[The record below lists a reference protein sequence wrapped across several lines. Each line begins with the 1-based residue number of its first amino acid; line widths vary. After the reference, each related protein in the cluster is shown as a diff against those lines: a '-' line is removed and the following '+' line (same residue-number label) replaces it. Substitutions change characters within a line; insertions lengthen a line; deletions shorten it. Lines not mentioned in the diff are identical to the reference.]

1 MDSPQIRSNL
11 ISQSPL
17 GSWVKRSILGAICK
31 QLLRNLTLPT
41 IDELTLTSFFRIL
54 VSHGLDSGFQDSR
67 RVSSRDADDD
77 DTVDWPWAIRS
88 LRFFSAAAC
97 VSVGVTLLNRTKD
110 SGLPIR
116 ASLSHFRPNYRF
128 NFPVFITKPEDA
140 KIGFLFSPVTF
151 FLDYKKST
159 AKLGTCPKGT

>member
-1 MDSPQIRSNL
+1 M
-11 ISQSPL
+11 
-17 GSWVKRSILGAICK
+17 
-31 QLLRNLTLPT
+31 
-41 IDELTLTSFFRIL
+41 
-54 VSHGLDSGFQDSR
+54 
-67 RVSSRDADDD
+67 SSRDADDD

-151 FLDYKKST
+151 FFFFWITKKVLRNWEHALRALKEPGSKFKLTAFMQPRTENIATFAFLLHFRKDFHSSNGLRPWGLDNARYL
-159 AKLGTCPKGT
+159 A